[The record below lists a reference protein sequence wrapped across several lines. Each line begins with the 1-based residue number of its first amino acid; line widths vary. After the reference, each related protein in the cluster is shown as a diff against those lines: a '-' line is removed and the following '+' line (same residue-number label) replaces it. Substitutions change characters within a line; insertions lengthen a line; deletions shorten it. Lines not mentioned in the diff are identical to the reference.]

1 MINRTLIRL
10 KIVQLVYAYYQN
22 GGKRVDMAE
31 KDLLFSLG
39 KAYELYHIMLLLPIA
54 VTRLAKN
61 VLSRRQQL
69 SRITHKEEQ
78 LNTRFADNLFV
89 AQLEQ
94 NVQLR
99 KFNSTLTRTWDDDAT
114 YLNQLYK
121 DIVASEEY
129 AAYMALPSTDFDTD
143 RELWRQL
150 YKRFIMRDERI
161 DDLLEEQCIYW
172 NDDRAI
178 VDTFVLKTI
187 KQFRDGQEPKTP
199 LLPKYKDED
208 DEAYATALF
217 RKTVGD
223 AEHLREFIGSCLRNW
238 EFSRLAFMD
247 VVIMQVALAEIT
259 TFPLIPVA
267 VSINEY
273 VEIAKYYSTGRS
285 GKYVNGILDAV
296 CRQLCRDGLLLK
308 EVPQSMMAPED

>member
-22 GGKRVDMAE
+22 GGKRIDMAE

-61 VLSRRQQL
+61 VLTRRQQL
-69 SRITHKEEQ
+69 SRITHKEEL

-99 KFNSTLTRTWDDDAT
+99 KFNSTLTRTWDDESA

-121 DIVASEEY
+121 DIVGSEEY
-129 AAYMALPSTDFDTD
+129 AAYMALPSTDFETD

-150 YKRFIMRDERI
+150 YKHFIMKDERI

-172 NDDRAI
+172 NDDRPI

-187 KQFRDGQEPKTP
+187 KQFRDGQEPKVP
-199 LLPKYKDED
+199 LLPKYKDEG
-208 DEAYATALF
+208 DEEYATTLF
-217 RKTVGD
+217 RKAIGD
-223 AEHLREFIGSCLRNW
+223 DMQLRELIGSCLRNW

-259 TFPLIPVA
+259 SFPLIPVA

-273 VEIAKYYSTGRS
+273 VEIAKYYSTNRS
-285 GKYVNGILDAV
+285 GSYVNGILDAV
-296 CRQLCRDGLLLK
+296 CRQLYRDGKLIN
-308 EVPQSMMAPED
+308 EVPQSMAAPQD